1 MSHHACRSSSDGT
14 VALWDGSSSGLS
26 GTIEEAAHRTDLT
39 YAEVPPLPCDGSA
52 EECTAAGGSVGGA
65 RQSLPHRSAI
75 PSNQETR
82 AQAAAALVGAYQV
95 WEKSAA
101 PAHAPAAP
109 AESFSADEQDRINR
123 KVRADLLSPPAK
135 R

>member
-1 MSHHACRSSSDGT
+1 MYC
-14 VALWDGSSSGLS
+14 SGRLR
-26 GTIEEAAHRTDLT
+26 GWCAPIT
-39 YAEVPPLPCDGSA
+39 PP
-52 EECTAAGGSVGGA
+52 
-65 RQSLPHRSAI
+65 SLGNSL
-75 PSNQETR
+75 NQETR

-101 PAHAPAAP
+101 PAHPPAAP
-109 AESFSADEQDRINR
+109 ADSFSADEQDRINR

>member
-1 MSHHACRSSSDGT
+1 MAPQKSVLQR
-14 VALWDGSSSGLS
+14 
-26 GTIEEAAHRTDLT
+26 AAPWVVRANHSCHR
-39 YAEVPPLPCDGSA
+39 P
-52 EECTAAGGSVGGA
+52 
-65 RQSLPHRSAI
+65 SLLGNFAQTSC
-75 PSNQETR
+75 R

-101 PAHAPAAP
+101 APAHPPAAP

-123 KVRADLLSPPAK
+123 KVRADLRSPPAK